1 MLAPGATWPLV
12 GRVEELERIVRARA
26 DSGCRGLVVS
36 GGAGVGKSRL
46 AREASRVAA
55 QGGALVDWVQATK
68 SAAAVPLGAFAGVV
82 PDGVRS
88 SDALAL
94 MRRSVESLAERADGR
109 KVVIGVDDA
118 QLLDPV
124 SAALVLHLTVTGSAF
139 IIATVR
145 TGEPC
150 PDAIVS
156 LWKDAGALRMQLDP
170 LDDAAVEELVETAL
184 GGPVEQGALRWIRES
199 SQGNALYVRELVL
212 GALDSGRLVFGPDL
226 WRLSSPPPVSRSLME
241 LVSERMADMTQ
252 EERAPLEVLA
262 LGEPLRVDEI
272 VALSSTDSLVAAEE
286 RGMVVV
292 QPPSAGAEVRLAHP
306 LYGEVVRQGLRE
318 LRGRALRLGLAE
330 QVGARDPLPV
340 DDAVRVAR
348 WLLDAG
354 AEIPAALLVDAAR
367 GALLAGDPDLGAQ
380 LAELAVT
387 EGIGLDAVLLL
398 ARAHTVRKRFA
409 DAEAVL
415 AAAED
420 GVVDHEGAT
429 EYLEQRVQVL
439 FWGLDRPEEARDLLG
454 RAQAWSGDPG
464 WQRRLDPLRLALVA
478 VIDGY
483 APSVDTL
490 AGVLAEPDLDP
501 VTRGM
506 TERRLAVSLFFTGQT
521 GEAAR
526 LTRDRLPRVPLTG
539 YHDTLAL
546 GLWRLIGFESGEDWV
561 GLEAYMTRVLRDA
574 VRAQDH
580 EAAGHGAFSLGY
592 TAFLRGHLRDAAR
605 WFAEADLHFERHD
618 TFGSLLHVRAMRVG
632 VDFFS
637 GDRDAALASRDLLR
651 ATLDGRSPRSSQMPY
666 VARAEG
672 WAARVAGDAEG
683 AARLLA
689 EAEALD
695 EMPLYASQL
704 VYEALRAGASARSLL
719 ARQERLAARSD
730 ARLAAAYLAHTRALA
745 AKDGPG
751 LLAVADEMEA
761 IGALRYAM
769 EAAVHAASTFAD
781 AGRDD
786 SARRAASR
794 AQDLHDPEQGGE
806 APRIPGL
813 DPTAVVLTAREAQ
826 ITDLARRGMTNAE
839 IAQQLVLSVRT
850 VEAHLYRAMHK
861 LGVSDRRLL

>member
-1 MLAPGATWPLV
+1 M
-12 GRVEELERIVRARA
+12 
-26 DSGCRGLVVS
+26 
-36 GGAGVGKSRL
+36 
-46 AREASRVAA
+46 
-55 QGGALVDWVQATK
+55 
-68 SAAAVPLGAFAGVV
+68 
-82 PDGVRS
+82 
-88 SDALAL
+88 
-94 MRRSVESLAERADGR
+94 
-109 KVVIGVDDA
+109 
-118 QLLDPV
+118 
-124 SAALVLHLTVTGSAF
+124 
-139 IIATVR
+139 
-145 TGEPC
+145 
-150 PDAIVS
+150 
-156 LWKDAGALRMQLDP
+156 
-170 LDDAAVEELVETAL
+170 
-184 GGPVEQGALRWIRES
+184 
-199 SQGNALYVRELVL
+199 
-212 GALDSGRLVFGPDL
+212 
-226 WRLSSPPPVSRSLME
+226 
-241 LVSERMADMTQ
+241 
-252 EERAPLEVLA
+252 
-262 LGEPLRVDEI
+262 
-272 VALSSTDSLVAAEE
+272 
-286 RGMVVV
+286 
-292 QPPSAGAEVRLAHP
+292 
-306 LYGEVVRQGLRE
+306 
-318 LRGRALRLGLAE
+318 
-330 QVGARDPLPV
+330 
-340 DDAVRVAR
+340 
-348 WLLDAG
+348 
-354 AEIPAALLVDAAR
+354 
-367 GALLAGDPDLGAQ
+367 Q
-380 LAELAVT
+380 LAELAVA

-420 GVVDHEGAT
+420 GVVDHDGAT

-521 GEAAR
+521 AEAAR

-546 GLWRLIGFESGEDWV
+546 GLWRLIGFESGEDWL

-672 WAARVAGDAEG
+672 WAARVAGDGQG

-704 VYEALRAGASARSLL
+704 VYEALRAGASPRSLL
-719 ARQERLAARSD
+719 ARQERLAAPQRRPSRRRVSRAHAGAGRRRTGPGCSRSPTRWRRSVRC
-730 ARLAAAYLAHTRALA
+730 ATRWRPRSTRRRRSPTRAA
-745 AKDGPG
+745 TTRR
-751 LLAVADEMEA
+751 AVPRA
-761 IGALRYAM
+761 
-769 EAAVHAASTFAD
+769 
-781 AGRDD
+781 
-786 SARRAASR
+786 ARRISTIPTREGRRRASLGWTRPRSCSPRARRRSPTSR
-794 AQDLHDPEQGGE
+794 AAG
-806 APRIPGL
+806 
-813 DPTAVVLTAREAQ
+813 
-826 ITDLARRGMTNAE
+826 
-839 IAQQLVLSVRT
+839 
-850 VEAHLYRAMHK
+850 
-861 LGVSDRRLL
+861 